1 MAEITGRALHYVF
14 KIGNRSQNSH
24 FFRNILGMKVLRHE
38 EFQEGCEAT
47 CNGPYDNRWSKTMM
61 GYGPEC
67 SHFVFELTY
76 NYGIASYE
84 MGNEFGGITLKS
96 QESINRAIKYNY
108 PINEAENDQKLLLS
122 PDGYK
127 FYIIPEYEPKDS
139 DPVVDVN
146 VHSSDIIA
154 SKNFWINLLKM
165 KLISQD
171 KKSILLKYK
180 ESQAGLR
187 LTQISETINRAKAY
201 GRIAFAVPKAQQQ
214 GISDIITEAK
224 GTILTPLIELDTP
237 GKETVRVIILAD
249 PDGFEI
255 CFVDE
260 EGFSKLSAVEEDAEK
275 NLDKY
280 IKKDPFENA
289 SDKEKQTDMEA
300 KAE

>member
-14 KIGNRSQNSH
+14 KIGNRSQNSY

-38 EFQEGCEAT
+38 EFKEGCEAS
-47 CNGPYDNRWSKTMM
+47 CNGPYDNRWSKTMV

-76 NYGIASYE
+76 NYGITSYE

-96 QESINRAIKYNY
+96 QESINRAIKHNY
-108 PINEAENDQKLLLS
+108 PMKDAENDQKLLLS

-127 FYIIPEYEPKDS
+127 FYIIPECEPKNC
-139 DPVVDVN
+139 DPVVEVN
-146 VHSSDIIA
+146 FHCSDITA
-154 SKNFWINLLKM
+154 SKDYWVNLLKM

-171 KKSILLKYK
+171 SKSILLKYK
-180 ESQAGLR
+180 ELQAGLR
-187 LTQISETINRAKAY
+187 VTQISEAINRAKAY

-214 GISDIITEAK
+214 GISDMITEAK
-224 GTILTPLIELDTP
+224 CTILTPLIELGTP

-260 EGFSKLSAVEEDAEK
+260 EGFGKLSAVEENAES

-280 IKKDPFENA
+280 IKKDPFENGSNKEKQ
-289 SDKEKQTDMEA
+289 SDKEVETK
-300 KAE
+300 